1 MNQLLSIVDDKL
13 VINKLRIEWT
23 EGSLTHA
30 GSLNVTG
37 LAKFDD
43 NVELTKDISVAGT
56 IVADTINVKHIICDE
71 KGGANDPLAFTANT
85 EKELDGRGLQFVDGN
100 AVHQFIYK
108 VGGKFWTNQNLE
120 IAKNNKLII
129 DGAPVVSFDT
139 LGPTVTSSNLKQV
152 GTLKEL
158 TVSGPMKVGGFA
170 YFNES
175 LNRLGLNTEA
185 PNATLAIQ
193 DNGVEIILG
202 SQKNETAAIGTYTS
216 SNLEIITD
224 NVARITVAKDG
235 EVVIGH
241 PKFKNGVL
249 RVHGTLHVTDLVAD
263 TRLERSTPLEFKG
276 TKDNSIYGKGIIW
289 SGQGSEKQFIY
300 SANPDRIT
308 STDSIDLAVGKY
320 FAVNGKVVLGADHL
334 GNDVIYSSLTRLGV
348 LETLKVSGS
357 SEFDTLSASAVYL
370 GSSEFRDSR
379 LNVNSR
385 FEIQA
390 DHVGE
395 FVIDANGSITVGNS
409 QNKNRKVS
417 IFGTV
422 GIGVNNPESGFGL
435 TVAGPV
441 SIDDKKFIKG
451 SAIPTDGV
459 FNKGDICWN
468 TEPLSSSYIG
478 WVCIVSGTPGQWKP
492 FGLIG

>member
-1 MNQLLSIVDDKL
+1 MTQLLSIVDDKI
-13 VINKLRIEWT
+13 VIDKLRIEWT

-30 GSLNVTG
+30 GSLEVVGTTKLNDSVT
-37 LAKFDD
+37 LAK
-43 NVELTKDISVAGT
+43 NIDIAGT
-56 IVADTINVKHIICDE
+56 ITADTINVKHIICDE
-71 KGGANDPLAFTANT
+71 KGGGADPLAFTANT

-100 AVHQFIYK
+100 SVHQFIYK

-120 IAKNNKLII
+120 ISKNNKLII

-139 LGPTVTSSNLKQV
+139 LGPTITSSNLKQV

-158 TVSGPMKVGGFA
+158 TVSGPMQVAGFA

-202 SQKNETAAIGTYTS
+202 SQKIETATIGAYTS
-216 SNLEIITD
+216 SNLEIVTD
-224 NVARITVAKDG
+224 NIARITVAKDG

-263 TRLERSTPLEFKG
+263 TRLERSTPLEFRG
-276 TKDNSIYGKGIIW
+276 TKDNSIYGKGIVW

-300 SANPDRIT
+300 SAEPDRIT
-308 STDSIDLAVGKY
+308 STDSIDLAAGKY
-320 FAVNGKVVLGADHL
+320 FAINGKVVIGSNNL

-357 SEFDTLSASAVYL
+357 SEFNTLSASAVYL
-370 GSSEFRDSR
+370 GSSEFRDSK

-390 DHVGE
+390 DNVDE
-395 FVIDANGSITVGNS
+395 FVIDSNGSITIGNS

-417 IFGTV
+417 IFGSV
-422 GIGVNNPESGFGL
+422 GIGVNNPEAGIGL

-441 SIDDKKFIKG
+441 SLDDKKFVKG
-451 SAIPTDGV
+451 STIPTEGV

>member
-30 GSLNVTG
+30 GSLEVVGAT
-37 LAKFDD
+37 KFND
-43 NVELTKDISVAGT
+43 NVDLTKNINVAGT
-56 IVADTINVKHIICDE
+56 ITADTINVKHIICDE
-71 KGGANDPLAFTANT
+71 KGGATDPLAFTANT

-100 AVHQFIYK
+100 ALHQFIYK

-120 IAKNNKLII
+120 ISKNNKLFI
-129 DGAPVVSFDT
+129 DGAPVISFDT
-139 LGPTVTSSNLKQV
+139 LGPTVTSSNLKQL

-158 TVSGPMKVGGFA
+158 TVSGPMKVGDFA
-170 YFNES
+170 FFNES

-185 PNATLAIQ
+185 PNAALAIQ

-202 SQKNETAAIGTYTS
+202 SQRIETASIGTYTS
-216 SNLEIITD
+216 SNLEIVTD
-224 NVARITVAKDG
+224 NIARITVAKDG

-241 PKFKNGVL
+241 PKYKNGVL

-263 TRLERSTPLEFKG
+263 TRLERSTPLEFRG
-276 TKDNSIYGKGIIW
+276 TKDNSIYGKGIVW

-308 STDSIDLAVGKY
+308 STDTIDLAVGKH
-320 FAVNGKVVLGADHL
+320 FAIGGKLVIGADSL
-334 GNDVIYSSLTRLGV
+334 GHDITHSNLTRLGV
-348 LETLKVSGS
+348 LETLAVSGS
-357 SEFDTLSASAVYL
+357 SEFNTLSSSAVYL
-370 GSSEFRDSR
+370 GTTELRDSK

-385 FEIQA
+385 FELQA
-390 DHVGE
+390 DNVNE
-395 FVIDANGSITVGNS
+395 FVIDANSSITLGNS
-409 QNKNRKVS
+409 QNRNRKVS

-422 GIGVNNPESGFGL
+422 GIGVNNPETGIGL

-441 SIDDKKFIKG
+441 SFDDKKFVKG
-451 SAIPTDGV
+451 SAAPQEGV

-468 TEPLSSSYIG
+468 TDPVSSSYIG